1 MGLTE
6 DLHSAA
12 TDPPAPE
19 FDIDQLMQRG
29 RRRRTTS
36 RTVVGLT
43 ACAAVALII
52 GGTYAATAN
61 RPTGRPLPAAAPRL
75 VAPAPHSVAPTAPTP
90 PTTEERLN
98 AALASLPKSL
108 HAPADGT
115 VQFTRSADGVPGAP
129 DYFRVSWNYDGISY
143 FIDIFDAPIP
153 KGNACAPGNRGQLG
167 CERTINAHGTTY
179 VTSDATA
186 RKKASV
192 ISVDTFR
199 PDHTHVMINEN
210 ARNHH
215 ILPATDKAV
224 LIAASRL
231 AALSLHP

>member
-6 DLHSAA
+6 DLHAA
-12 TDPPAPE
+12 VADPPTPE
-19 FDIDQLMQRG
+19 FDLDQLVQRG

-36 RTVVGLT
+36 RTIVGLAACT
-43 ACAAVALII
+43 AVGLII
-52 GGTYAATAN
+52 GGTYAATAS
-61 RPTGRPLPAAAPRL
+61 RPSGGRTLPVAAAPPL
-75 VAPAPHSVAPTAPTP
+75 VAPAPRTVTP
-90 PTTEERLN
+90 AAPTTEERLN

-115 VQFTRSADGVPGAP
+115 VHFTRSADGVPGAP
-129 DYFRVSWNYDGISY
+129 DYFRVAWTYHGIGY

-153 KGNACAPGNRGQLG
+153 KGNACAPSNRGQVG
-167 CERTINAHGTTY
+167 CVRTIDTHGTTY

-186 RKKASV
+186 HKKASV
-192 ISVDTFR
+192 ISVDSFR

-210 ARNHH
+210 ASNHH

-224 LIAASRL
+224 LIAASHL

>member
-6 DLHSAA
+6 DLHSAVA
-12 TDPPAPE
+12 DPPAPE
-19 FDIDQLMQRG
+19 FDVDQLMQRG

-36 RTVVGLT
+36 RTVVGLA
-43 ACAAVALII
+43 ACATVALII
-52 GGTYAATAN
+52 GGTYAVTAT

-75 VAPAPHSVAPTAPTP
+75 VAPAPRTVAPTP

-108 HAPADGT
+108 HAPVDGT
-115 VQFTRSADGVPGAP
+115 VEFTRSSDGVPGAP
-129 DYFRVSWNYDGISY
+129 DYFRVSWNYDGIAY

-153 KGNACAPGNRGQLG
+153 KGNACAPAGRGQLG
-167 CERTINAHGTTY
+167 CERTINAYGTTY
-179 VTSDATA
+179 VTSDATG

-192 ISVDTFR
+192 ISVDSFR
-199 PDHTHVMINEN
+199 PDHTRVMINEN
-210 ARNHH
+210 ARSHH
-215 ILPATDKAV
+215 ILPASDKAA
-224 LIAASRL
+224 LIAASHL